1 VQLLKIFVSE
11 RSVVATGPSVDL
23 RIWKV
28 IHPSP
33 VTWQ

>member
-1 VQLLKIFVSE
+1 
-11 RSVVATGPSVDL
+11 VAAGPSVDL

-33 VTWQ
+33 VTWQLHTMSV